1 MKGEFDLPTPW
12 LWRSLGD
19 VSLAIDYGLNTEATE
34 EGTGRVF
41 LRISDI
47 TDQGVLNPGPKKR
60 LTTEVEGID
69 RFLLQEGDIVVARSG
84 ATFGRSFLT
93 TSAEVGWI
101 FASYLIRFRPDPS
114 QVEPQYL
121 AAVLR
126 SELFRQYA
134 DRVGRSAA
142 QPNINSKEL
151 ARFRFPL
158 PAISEQRLIAALFRQ
173 LDAVAQSSDDFNSRL
188 RVICDNQF
196 IELFGHPALNPKGF
210 PVRPLAELG
219 GVDRGVSK
227 HRPRDAAHL
236 YGGPYPF
243 VQTGD
248 VANAGDWITAYS
260 STYSQAGLL
269 QSKLWPRGTLCITIA
284 ANIGDAAILDFDA
297 CFPDSIVGFTPD
309 EGMTSEY
316 VLYCIRSYQQYFKA
330 LAPQAA
336 QKNINLETLRPL
348 RLPIPPPDLQQKFH
362 RFLLAVRVV
371 SGAVAKRSTRIDD
384 LRREFALASFR
395 GELTETWRVKN
406 AESIQQEVETRV
418 RSGRPT
424 VRTRVEFEEHLP
436 AEREIQ
442 LNRPERAWL
451 VDQLSDFQRRVR
463 LTLLTEWRGTLIAGD
478 LEALDDFSRLWP
490 VEHDKDRRDQI
501 RRALQQLAALGLIA
515 KVSVR
520 QTQDDGEVLFVDGF
534 RPLRDEEVNPSQD
547 YEALKALL
555 RAEGNET

>member
-1 MKGEFDLPTPW
+1 
-12 LWRSLGD
+12 
-19 VSLAIDYGLNTEATE
+19 
-34 EGTGRVF
+34 
-41 LRISDI
+41 
-47 TDQGVLNPGPKKR
+47 
-60 LTTEVEGID
+60 
-69 RFLLQEGDIVVARSG
+69 
-84 ATFGRSFLT
+84 
-93 TSAEVGWI
+93 
-101 FASYLIRFRPDPS
+101 
-114 QVEPQYL
+114 
-121 AAVLR
+121 LR
-126 SELFRQYA
+126 SELFRQYV

-158 PAISEQRLIAALFRQ
+158 PTISEQYRIAALFRQ
-173 LDAVAQSSDDFNSRL
+173 LDAVGQSGDDFSSRL

-210 PVRPLAELG
+210 PVKPLAELG
-219 GVDRGVSK
+219 SVDRGVSR

-297 CFPDSIVGFTPD
+297 CFPDSIVGFTPN
-309 EGMTSEY
+309 EEMTSEY
-316 VLYCIRSYQQYFKA
+316 VLYCIRSYQQYFKT

-348 RLPIPPPDLQQKFH
+348 RLPVPPPDVQQKFH

-371 SGAVAKRSTRIDD
+371 SGEVAKRSTRIDD

-395 GELTETWRVKN
+395 GELTETWRAKN
-406 AESIQQEVETRV
+406 SESIQQEAETRK
-418 RSGRPT
+418 RARPLSALA
-424 VRTRVEFEEHLP
+424 RVEFEEEQVP

-442 LNRPERAWL
+442 LYRPERVWL
-451 VDQLSDFQRRVR
+451 LEQLSDFQQRVR

-478 LEALDDFSRLWP
+478 PEALDAFCRHWP
-490 VEHDKDRRDQI
+490 VEDDKDRRDQI

-515 KVSVR
+515 KVSVK

-534 RPLRDEEVNPSQD
+534 RPLRDEEVSLSRD
-547 YEALKALL
+547 YEALKPLL
-555 RAEGNET
+555 RAAGSEA